1 MQPAPKP
8 HSVVGVREHKKT
20 QEEIQA
26 EEDDEC
32 NLINKDDFD
41 EGKAKEI
48 ITSRATPVK
57 SNALAK
63 KNHSTIKKSQLRSPF
78 GSNIF
83 QDISNA

>member
-1 MQPAPKP
+1 M
-8 HSVVGVREHKKT
+8 
-20 QEEIQA
+20 
-26 EEDDEC
+26 
-32 NLINKDDFD
+32 INKDDFD

-83 QDISNA
+83 QDISNTQGGCYSVANQSSLVLNRG